1 MKSKK
6 KVRFWRI
13 TRYIVLSLV
22 ALILLW
28 IGYHHGMKAYE
39 QTKYPAIGQYVD
51 INGQRMHVYT
61 KGEGEK
67 TIVLLNGLGTAA
79 PALDFEP
86 LMDELAIKNK
96 VVVVETFGYG
106 WSDHTAKERTVENIV
121 DEIRLSLQ
129 VADITGPYIL
139 MPHSIS
145 GIYSMYYANT
155 YPDEVE
161 AVIGIDALL
170 PQATQYFH
178 VPAMKLPKIFSVVGP
193 TGLARLAVSLN
204 PKEYLPIA
212 EDGLYGD
219 ENLKMTKVLSS
230 WNSYNK
236 SVLNEINESENNIAK
251 TKMMSFPSDIPVLF
265 FTPKDDRVIEGGKN
279 SVSFYE
285 TQLTQSP
292 LSSIVI
298 LEGDHYLH
306 WSHYKEIAKEVDQ
319 LIDAM

>member
-1 MKSKK
+1 MRAKR
-6 KVRFWRI
+6 KVGFLKV
-13 TRYIVLSLV
+13 TGYVVLSLA
-22 ALILLW
+22 ALVLIW
-28 IGYHHGMKAYE
+28 IAYHHAMIAYE
-39 QTKYPAIGQYVD
+39 QSKYPAIGQYVD
-51 INGQRMHVYT
+51 VKGQQMHVYT

-67 TIVLLNGLGTAA
+67 TIVLLSGLGTAA

-86 LMDELAIKNK
+86 LVDELAKTTK

-106 WSDHTAKERTVENIV
+106 WSDRTSHDRTVENIV
-121 DEIRLSLQ
+121 EEIRSALQ
-129 VADITGPYIL
+129 QANITGPYIL

-145 GIYSMYYANT
+145 GIYSMYYTNT

-178 VPAMKLPKIFSVVGP
+178 VPPMKLPKLFSVVGP
-193 TGLARLAVSLN
+193 TGLVRLAVALN
-204 PKEYLPIA
+204 PREYLPIA
-212 EDGLYGD
+212 EDGLYTD
-219 ENLKMTKVLSS
+219 ENLKMTKVLSG

-236 SVLNEINESENNIAK
+236 SVLNEINETENNVSTTEA
-251 TKMMSFPSDIPVLF
+251 MSFPNNMPVLF
-265 FTPKDDRVIEGGKN
+265 FTPKEERVIDGGKN
-279 SVSFYE
+279 NVSFYE

-292 LSSIVI
+292 LSSIIV

-306 WSHYKEIAKEVDQ
+306 WTHYKEIARDVNQ